1 MNRFP
6 LTLLLILTTAVWGW
20 TFSAVKEAIDAY
32 CVIGFLAVRFA
43 IGSASLGIVAA
54 RRITARSLVVGG
66 LIGILVAVAHL
77 LQTFGLR
84 YTTATNC
91 GLITGLF
98 AVFGILAN
106 RILFGVRILPVFWAA
121 AGLSLVGLYLLTGA
135 GPSPPTLGDLL
146 TLGCAVGFGLQI
158 AFLDRFAQQHDPIAL
173 TFAQIA
179 SATVIFLLVWPLSEP
194 VAWPSVEVW
203 SALAVTGVL
212 ATAGGFYVQV
222 LAQQQLPASRA
233 AIILTL
239 EPVFATLFGFLLA
252 GDRLTGI
259 QFTGAILMFAAVG
272 VIEIFSAERRAILVQ
287 EPAAP
292 GRS

>member
-1 MNRFP
+1 
-6 LTLLLILTTAVWGW
+6 
-20 TFSAVKEAIDAY
+20 
-32 CVIGFLAVRFA
+32 
-43 IGSASLGIVAA
+43 LGIVAA
-54 RRITARSLVVGG
+54 RRITARSLLVGS
-66 LIGILVAVAHL
+66 LIGVLVAVGHL

-106 RILFGVRILPVFWAA
+106 RILFGVRIIPVFWAV

-135 GPSPPTLGDLL
+135 GPSPPTVGDLL
-146 TLGCAVGFGLQI
+146 TLGSAVGFGLQI
-158 AFLDRFAQQHDPIAL
+158 ACLDRFAREHDPIAL

-194 VAWPSVEVW
+194 VTWPSVEVW
-203 SALAVTGVL
+203 SALAVTGLL
-212 ATAGGFYVQV
+212 ATAVGFYVQV
-222 LAQQQLPASRA
+222 LAQQQLPAVRA
-233 AIILTL
+233 AIIMTL

-259 QFTGAILMFAAVG
+259 QFTGAILMFAAVA
-272 VIEIFSAERRAILVQ
+272 VIEIFSAERKMTPAQEQAVQ
-287 EPAAP
+287 
-292 GRS
+292 G

>member
-1 MNRFP
+1 
-6 LTLLLILTTAVWGW
+6 
-20 TFSAVKEAIDAY
+20 
-32 CVIGFLAVRFA
+32 
-43 IGSASLGIVAA
+43 
-54 RRITARSLVVGG
+54 
-66 LIGILVAVAHL
+66 
-77 LQTFGLR
+77 
-84 YTTATNC
+84 
-91 GLITGLF
+91 
-98 AVFGILAN
+98 
-106 RILFGVRILPVFWAA
+106 
-121 AGLSLVGLYLLTGA
+121 
-135 GPSPPTLGDLL
+135 
-146 TLGCAVGFGLQI
+146 
-158 AFLDRFAQQHDPIAL
+158 
-173 TFAQIA
+173 
-179 SATVIFLLVWPLSEP
+179 
-194 VAWPSVEVW
+194 VW